1 MVVKR
6 YSNLDELL
14 NHIWEQVEQGAQAP
28 AHPYH
33 TPTFGTVGTN
43 GPNLRTV
50 VLRQVDTQ
58 ERSLIFH
65 SDSRAQKIK
74 EIQNNSRVTWH
85 FWTPDSNEQ
94 LRLMGKA
101 FIHFDDELAN
111 EVWQSSH
118 PKSLKIYVK
127 LIAPDTEVDEPQSG
141 LPKEVESAKLSN
153 HDEVEAGRKY
163 FAVVRTR
170 IDEIYFLHLHEEGH
184 YRAHFK
190 WAENGVSSSWI
201 IP

>member
-1 MVVKR
+1 MKR
-6 YSNLDELL
+6 YSDMDELL
-14 NHIWEQVEQGAQAP
+14 NHIWEEVEQRAQDP

-43 GPNLRTV
+43 GPSLRTV
-50 VLRQVDTQ
+50 ILRQVDTQ

-85 FWTPDSNEQ
+85 FWSPDSNEQ
-94 LRLMGKA
+94 LRLMGEA
-101 FIHFDDELAN
+101 SLHFDDELAN
-111 EVWQSSH
+111 AVWQNSH

-127 LIAPDTEVDEPQSG
+127 PIAPNTEVDEPQSG
-141 LPKEVESAKLSN
+141 IAAEIESAKLSN
-153 HDEVEAGRKY
+153 RDEVEEGRKY

-170 IDEIYFLHLHEEGH
+170 IDEISFLHLHKEGN

-190 WAENGVSSSWI
+190 WGKNGVSSSWI

>member
-1 MVVKR
+1 MKR

-14 NHIWEQVEQGAQAP
+14 NHIWNVVEIGAQDP

-33 TPTFGTVGTN
+33 TPTFGTVSSN
-43 GPNLRTV
+43 GPSLRTV
-50 VLRQVDTQ
+50 ILRKVDTQ

-85 FWTPDSNEQ
+85 FWSPESNEQ
-94 LRLMGKA
+94 LRLMGEA
-101 FIHFDDELAN
+101 SLHFDDELAN
-111 EVWQSSH
+111 EVWQSNH

-127 LIAPDTEVDEPQSG
+127 PIAPGTEVDEPQSG
-141 LPKEVESAKLSN
+141 LPEKVESAKLSN

-170 IDEIYFLHLHEEGH
+170 IDEIDFLHLHKDGN

-190 WAENGVSSSWI
+190 WDHKGKTSSWI

>member
-1 MVVKR
+1 MER
-6 YSNLDELL
+6 YCNLDELL
-14 NHIWEQVEQGAQAP
+14 NHIWEVVEQGAQDP

-33 TPTFGTVGTN
+33 RPTFGTVGTN

-50 VLRQVDTQ
+50 ILRQVDTQ

-74 EIQNNSRVTWH
+74 EIQHNSRVTWH
-85 FWTPDSNEQ
+85 FWSSDSNEQ
-94 LRLMGKA
+94 LRLMGEA
-101 FIHFDDELAN
+101 SLHFDDHLAN
-111 EVWQSSH
+111 EVWQSSQ
-118 PKSLKIYVK
+118 PKSLQIYVK
-127 LIAPDTEVDEPQSG
+127 PIAPNTEVDEPQSG
-141 LPKEVESAKLSN
+141 LPPEVESAKLS
-153 HDEVEAGRKY
+153 HHYEVEGGRMY

-170 IDEIYFLHLHEEGH
+170 IDEIDFLHLGKDGH

-190 WAENGVSSSWI
+190 WSQKGETKSWI